1 MSKERQG
8 ASKRLVNWSVR
19 ASAHQATAYF
29 LRASD
34 PLFLWKRAAAFDAFV
49 QRFKGGE
56 FLSSLKA
63 GAAFI
68 VANAAV

>member
-1 MSKERQG
+1 LSIG
-8 ASKRLVNWSVR
+8 ALKTQLKSPQLQWLSHC
-19 ASAHQATAYF
+19 A
-29 LRASD
+29 
-34 PLFLWKRAAAFDAFV
+34 LFLWKRAAAFDAFV

-56 FLSSLKA
+56 LLCFLKA

>member
-1 MSKERQG
+1 MHIKWCAQRPCHPSRPQLQ
-8 ASKRLVNWSVR
+8 S
-19 ASAHQATAYF
+19 
-29 LRASD
+29 LRAPD

-56 FLSSLKA
+56 FLCFLKA

-68 VANAAV
+68 VANATV